1 MPSLQFYPW
10 QSGRYDVSPSLR
22 PFGTDFG
29 NGDWD
34 SDYFPR
40 DNEAVRAIEQKRQT
54 LAGGS
59 QDYVGEFALDPS
71 VESDAMEWV
80 AKISGQPVASLD
92 ALMRN
97 VAEDLAIVSTEADRD
112 WISYLHLCSP
122 SHWAMADK
130 IGTSFF
136 ETHLP
141 VPGIERVNAAATG
154 LVRAM
159 VQGGPKVRFVWTV
172 ESDNV
177 FNHHPSRPAGRDFAG
192 TGRFWVRWERQITV
206 GLPAVRAALFLIRV
220 GFCSDEQVLADE
232 SRRDTLISALESM
245 NGATRVYKGLG
256 EKSYEE
262 LMKLLSR

>member
-1 MPSLQFYPW
+1 MQFYPW

-29 NGDWD
+29 NGEWD
-34 SDYFPR
+34 RDYFPR
-40 DNEAVRAIEQKRQT
+40 DDEAFRAVAEKKRT
-54 LAGGS
+54 LADGS
-59 QDYVGEFALDPS
+59 LAYVGEFQL
-71 VESDAMEWV
+71 SDAVRESATAWV
-80 AKISGQPVASLD
+80 SRSSGQMGGSLD
-92 ALMRN
+92 EMMAN
-97 VAEDLAIVSTEADRD
+97 VAEDLAIVSTDVDRD

-172 ESDNV
+172 ESDND
-177 FNHHPSRPAGRDFAG
+177 FNHHPSRPAGRNFAEVG
-192 TGRFWVRWERQITV
+192 DFWVRWERQVTV
-206 GLPAVRAALFLIRV
+206 GLPDVKAALFLVRV
-220 GFCSDEQVLADE
+220 GFCSRQEVLGDAGLRN
-232 SRRDTLISALESM
+232 SLVAALESM
-245 NGATRVYKGLG
+245 SPASRSYKGLG
-256 EKSYEE
+256 GGTFDQ
-262 LMKLLSR
+262 LMKLLL

>member
-1 MPSLQFYPW
+1 MVAALQFYPW
-10 QSGRYDVSPSLR
+10 LSGRYDVSPSLR

-34 SDYFPR
+34 RDYFPR
-40 DNEAVRAIEQKRQT
+40 DDEAQRAIAEKGRT
-54 LAGGS
+54 LADGP
-59 QDYVGEFALDPS
+59 DAYVGEFHL
-71 VESDAMEWV
+71 SDAVREAATGW
-80 AKISGQPVASLD
+80 ISGACGQKGGLD
-92 ALMRN
+92 ELMQN

-172 ESDNV
+172 ESDND
-177 FNHHPSRPAGRDFAG
+177 FNHHPSRPAGRNFADVG
-192 TGRFWVRWERQITV
+192 DFWVRWERQVTV
-206 GLPAVRAALFLIRV
+206 GLPDVNAALFLIRV
-220 GFCSDEQVLADE
+220 GFCSRKEVLADA
-232 SRRDTLISALESM
+232 SCRDQLVAALESM
-245 NGATRVYKGLG
+245 SAASRQYKGLG
-256 EKSYEE
+256 GGTFGQ
-262 LMKLLSR
+262 LMQLLQ

>member
-1 MPSLQFYPW
+1 MQFYPW

-22 PFGTDFG
+22 RFGTDFG

-34 SDYFPR
+34 GDYFPR
-40 DNEAVRAIEQKRQT
+40 DDEAARAIEEKRRTLADGSEAFVGEFQLSDAVRAVVT
-54 LAGGS
+54 
-59 QDYVGEFALDPS
+59 
-71 VESDAMEWV
+71 EWV
-80 AKISGQPVASLD
+80 ANASGQTQGGLD
-92 ALMRN
+92 EMLRN

-172 ESDNV
+172 ESDND
-177 FNHHPSRPAGRDFAG
+177 FNHHPSRPPGRDFAQSG
-192 TGRFWVRWERQITV
+192 TFWVRWERQVTV
-206 GLPAVRAALFLIRV
+206 GLPEVKAALFLIRV
-220 GFCSDEQVLADE
+220 GFCSREEIITDPVL
-232 SRRDTLISALESM
+232 RDPLVSALESM
-245 NGATRVYKGLG
+245 SGASRQYKGLG
-256 EKSYEE
+256 GGTFGE
-262 LMKLLSR
+262 LMKLLL